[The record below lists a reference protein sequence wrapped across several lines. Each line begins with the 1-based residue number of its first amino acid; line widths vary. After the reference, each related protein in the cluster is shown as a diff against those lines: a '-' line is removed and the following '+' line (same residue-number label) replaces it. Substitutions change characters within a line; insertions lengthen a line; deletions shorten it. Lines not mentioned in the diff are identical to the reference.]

1 MMKLPVHS
9 LNTEDGTLN
18 IAVALAAGLVWQ
30 AGAWYQPPTA
40 SCAAWRMAPWNP
52 CSDHAQAVP
61 LLDQAFIST
70 KVDHSGVWLAWDG
83 YNYLDEQRYM
93 MSGSTRLEAGLRT
106 FVARKFG
113 GTVDIPDALL
123 AGLRV
128 SDTREQASSA
138 AEEPAEA
145 AARADAVLQ
154 CWRLDGVASG
164 LAEIASLLAKHPD
177 YLARGN
183 SVVHFCAHRARALS
197 EELAA
202 R

>member
-1 MMKLPVHS
+1 MKLPVHS

-52 CSDHAQAVP
+52 CSDHAQAGP

-93 MSGSTRLEAGLRT
+93 MSGATRLEAGMRT

-128 SDTREQASSA
+128 PDTREQAASA
-138 AEEPAEA
+138 AAEPAEA

-154 CWRLDGVASG
+154 RWRLRRCT
-164 LAEIASLLAKHPD
+164 LELLHIHPLLGCP
-177 YLARGN
+177 Y
-183 SVVHFCAHRARALS
+183 SS
-197 EELAA
+197 T
-202 R
+202 